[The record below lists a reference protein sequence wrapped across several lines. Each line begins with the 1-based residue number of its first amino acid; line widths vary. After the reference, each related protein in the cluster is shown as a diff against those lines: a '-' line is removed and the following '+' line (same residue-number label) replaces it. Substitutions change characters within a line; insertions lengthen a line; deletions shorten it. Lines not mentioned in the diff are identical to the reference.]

1 MTISFLLRESSL
13 LTFDRAKSP
22 QGIIWNEFITTIF
35 GFAYPLPFGIP
46 CANFRD
52 YLGCDSFSVSSIY
65 SNFSA
70 FVRTYWHIH
79 RARNKWLIAFFASF
93 VPSSFPHRFIKF
105 TGWGFV
111 VNCLFAIIL
120 MLVASFASRP
130 PVATGF
136 LCTNAAAIVYE
147 VIKVLAGFGDWSVPL
162 LALGQVLLPNILAS
176 DSALLALVCV

>member
-1 MTISFLLRESSL
+1 MR
-13 LTFDRAKSP
+13 LTKVNVNATMF
-22 QGIIWNEFITTIF
+22 TTILSIRTRLATACEF
-35 GFAYPLPFGIP
+35 VVAPFP
-46 CANFRD
+46 CASMILFT
-52 YLGCDSFSVSSIY
+52 F
-65 SNFSA
+65 
-70 FVRTYWHIH
+70 
-79 RARNKWLIAFFASF
+79 
-93 VPSSFPHRFIKF
+93 HRFIKF

-120 MLVASFASRP
+120 MLVASFASRS